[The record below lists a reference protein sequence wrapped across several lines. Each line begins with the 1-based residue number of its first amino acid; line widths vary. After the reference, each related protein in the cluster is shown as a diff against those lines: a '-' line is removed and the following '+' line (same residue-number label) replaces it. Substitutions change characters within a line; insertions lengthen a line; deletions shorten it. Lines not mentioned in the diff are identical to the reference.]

1 MPTLFDYLERSVTG
15 PFMTPKD
22 FQMKV
27 LIPNVRR
34 VVNEFEIKY
43 DPAVP
48 VSTDNQ
54 LSDRLFNAAIEFL
67 AITGLYCTG
76 TNRVI
81 EFNRDEIKKGLQ
93 AYKHAGTFGEGRDR
107 SRLTPRKPED
117 SKLPW
122 CHLGNG
128 MVVTSEEIAMALV
141 EGCAAI
147 PQARSITIPTLD
159 NVRGLPIMG
168 GSPLELYGVINSIE
182 TARKALRHAGRP
194 GLPILNLCP
203 AATTATGTIA
213 GCYPSVG
220 ARPSDG
226 WLIDYL
232 AEMTIDFTN
241 LNKLTFV
248 TYMGANVGATDLP
261 ILGGYAGGAP
271 GTALVMTAYQIA
283 GCVFMKGDYHLS
295 GPVEMNL
302 SCTSTRAAL
311 WVYSVVGRAISRN
324 TNYCVLANQYA
335 VGGPGTKTYFYE
347 TAAELLAVVTS
358 GFAGFESCHPAK
370 GVVKNGITPTE
381 PRFNAEL
388 AHQIAHSGITAD
400 QACEICLRLLE
411 KYEEDIKHPSSE
423 TKGKTYPELYDI
435 KTQKQ
440 SEQYARL
447 YEEVLNE
454 LVQMG
459 VPICLGNST
468 T

>member
-81 EFNRDEIKKGLQ
+81 EFYRDEIKKGLQ

-107 SRLTPRKPED
+107 STLTPRKPED

-388 AHQIAHSGITAD
+388 AHHIAHSGITAD

-459 VPICLGNST
+459 VPICL
-468 T
+468 